1 MRKENFEKII
11 AFYGQREID
20 CVLGGY
26 VSEVLGSLLKSNLHS
41 ILDYLNENEESVD
54 LLLDH
59 TYNMSTLNEVVK
71 KLMFEFSDEM
81 ESSVLEIR
89 LEKQKIESQADNL
102 REELLRKLVAQLNEE
117 VEPAAVENI
126 LALFEKIVTQ
136 EGKEP
141 ALKMFL

>member
-1 MRKENFEKII
+1 
-11 AFYGQREID
+11 
-20 CVLGGY
+20 
-26 VSEVLGSLLKSNLHS
+26 
-41 ILDYLNENEESVD
+41 
-54 LLLDH
+54 
-59 TYNMSTLNEVVK
+59 MSTLNEVVK
-71 KLMFEFSDEM
+71 KLIFEFSDEM

-89 LEKQKIESQADNL
+89 LEKQKIECQADNL